1 MYTKSIKSSKLC
13 FLKRICTIYSET
25 TLLVKQL
32 YAYKKLFVY
41 CIWYHWYN
49 LNDITKYV

>member
-1 MYTKSIKSSKLC
+1 MYTKCINLIYRV
-13 FLKRICTIYSET
+13 KRICTIYSET